1 MSGISPRE
9 MKPKVRARWMLA
21 RVKHCA
27 YMGGKETPEHYIW
40 RGMLRRKD
48 HKGSGKY
55 YANID
60 VCEQWQKSFAAF
72 LEDVG
77 FRPSKEYQLDRL
89 DNTKGYEPGNVAW
102 RTRSQQQKNKS
113 TTKFYSDGV
122 FSGTLVE
129 CAAYL
134 RISKELAHWRFKH
147 WDTFEKGV
155 TWQLQNRK

>member
-1 MSGISPRE
+1 MSGISPRD
-9 MKPKVRARWMLA
+9 MKPDVRVRWMLA

-27 YMGGKETPEHYIW
+27 YMGGKETAEHYIW

-48 HKGSGKY
+48 HKRSGKY
-55 YANID
+55 YTHID
-60 VCEQWQKSFAAF
+60 VCEQWQKSFEAF

-113 TTKFYSDGV
+113 TTKFYSDGI

-129 CAAYL
+129 CASYL
-134 RISKELAHWRFKH
+134 RISKQLANWRFKH

-155 TWQLQNRK
+155 IWQLQNRK